1 MIDRHFKAV
10 LDCAAD
16 GVLIERGERVVY
28 VNPAYARMLDYP
40 STTELLSGTIRDIAH
55 PEDLERMQWFGSCR
69 TTGRPAPTR
78 YTFRA
83 QARGSRIVTL
93 DAAISLANVAG
104 DVLITTIVR
113 EMRPPEV
120 ISPRIPGT
128 ERLSSRE
135 QEILD
140 LILRG
145 MRSKE
150 IAFALGIS
158 EKTVFTHRSR
168 AFRKLAVR
176 SDREMFRLAADLHL
190 I

>member
-10 LDCAAD
+10 LDGATD
-16 GVLIERGERVVY
+16 GVLIECGERVVY
-28 VNPAYARMLDYP
+28 VNPAYAKMLAYP
-40 STTELLSGTIRDIAH
+40 STSELHGATIRDIAH
-55 PEDLERMQWFGSCR
+55 PDDLDRLRWFGACR
-69 TTGRPAPTR
+69 AAGKPAPSR

-83 QARGSRIVTL
+83 RGRGARIVTF
-93 DAAISLANVAG
+93 DASISLSKVAG

-113 EMRPPEV
+113 ELNDQATEGL
-120 ISPRIPGT
+120 SIPGT
-128 ERLSSRE
+128 EKLSGRE
-135 QEILD
+135 QEIVK

-145 MRSKE
+145 SRSKE
-150 IAFALGIS
+150 IALELNIS

-176 SDREMFRLAADLHL
+176 SDREMFRLAADVRM

>member
-1 MIDRHFKAV
+1 MERHFKAV
-10 LDCAAD
+10 LDCATD
-16 GVLIERGERVVY
+16 GVLIERGDRVVY
-28 VNPAYARMLDYP
+28 INPSYARMLDYP
-40 STTELLSGTIRDIAH
+40 SPTELISGTIRDIAH
-55 PEDLERMQWFGSCR
+55 PEDFERLQWFGSCR
-69 TTGRPAPTR
+69 AAGRSAPTR

-83 QARGSRIVTL
+83 NARSGRIVTF
-93 DAAISLANVAG
+93 DASISLAKVAG
-104 DVLITTIVR
+104 EVLITTIVR
-113 EMRPPEV
+113 ELCPAGRDSLRV
-120 ISPRIPGT
+120 PGT

-135 QEILD
+135 HEILE

-176 SDREMFRLAADLHL
+176 SDREVFRLAADLRL

>member
-10 LDCAAD
+10 LDGATD

-28 VNPAYARMLDYP
+28 LNPAYARMLDYP
-40 STTELLSGTIRDIAH
+40 STTELISGTIRDIAH
-55 PEDLERMQWFGSCR
+55 PEDFERLQWFGSCR
-69 TTGRPAPTR
+69 ASGRPAPTR

-83 QARGSRIVTL
+83 RARGARIVTF
-93 DAAISLANVAG
+93 DATISLANVAG
-104 DVLITTIVR
+104 EVLITTIVR
-113 EMRPPEV
+113 ELRPPEMV
-120 ISPRIPGT
+120 SPRIPGT
-128 ERLSSRE
+128 DRLSSRE
-135 QEILD
+135 QEILE

-150 IAFALGIS
+150 IALALDIS

-176 SDREMFRLAADLHL
+176 NDREMFRLAADLHL